1 MRPGKKRYETP
12 PEPFYVPTGPE
23 DTTLIFESRFETG
36 NLLATI
42 KVTDSEYDLFLQNDI
57 NTNGHTQWYFFR
69 VSNVRKGQT
78 VRFNILNLAKPDSL
92 YNEGMK
98 VLSFSSLKRQGSE
111 ELGWHRAGTDIS
123 YYQNNFVREN
133 MRFKRYYHTLTW
145 THTFEFDKDTV
156 YFAHCFPYT
165 YTDLTDDLARI
176 ERQAHNFMTR
186 STLCRTLAG
195 NRCEY
200 ITITSKRKEDE
211 KNKVEKKGVFISARV
226 HPGESNASW
235 MMKGVIEFLV
245 GNTPEAIALRD
256 NFIFKIVPMLNPD
269 GVINGNY
276 RCSLSGQDLNR

>member
-1 MRPGKKRYETP
+1 
-12 PEPFYVPTGPE
+12 
-23 DTTLIFESRFETG
+23 
-36 NLLATI
+36 
-42 KVTDSEYDLFLQNDI
+42 
-57 NTNGHTQWYFFR
+57 
-69 VSNVRKGQT
+69 
-78 VRFNILNLAKPDSL
+78 
-92 YNEGMK
+92 MK

-276 RCSLSGQDLNR
+276 RCSLSGQDLNRWWKNPSKILHPENSAVKRLIRAFAKEREIVLVCDLHGHSRRKNIFMYGNNFDK